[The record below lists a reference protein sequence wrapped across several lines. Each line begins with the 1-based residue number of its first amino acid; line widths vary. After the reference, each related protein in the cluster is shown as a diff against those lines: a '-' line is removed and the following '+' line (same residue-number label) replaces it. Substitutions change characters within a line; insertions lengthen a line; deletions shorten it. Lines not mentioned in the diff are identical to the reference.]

1 MGKSLRIL
9 HFSDFHLNGN
19 KLQQAEHVLDFMLKA
34 LLEINK
40 EKVIDVIIFS
50 GDFLEKGG
58 EGFQHDI
65 LNGLNVFKEKILTRI
80 TSSLGLPLSRVIFTP
95 GNHDI
100 DRSKIDE
107 FAEDGIELRANSNK
121 DVISL
126 IEGKTSHVT
135 SRAASFKEFEK
146 KYYEDCEDIEY
157 THSDFNSQVILTING
172 LNIGFTSVNTI
183 WRCGVDDANK
193 IVMGINQLIENPI
206 NHKQLDLKIAVTHYP
221 IDHLKEFERK
231 DVTNILGNKYDLF
244 FTGHT
249 HRGDVQPLLSDQGNV
264 VWAINAAGTLSN
276 NIYEKDNHFKNAFQI
291 IDYDK
296 TIGCKI
302 IRYLQAEYTDF
313 SLDRMYGEN
322 GILFRPI
329 LTQQQI
335 SLISRQNEE
344 QEKERRLE
352 IFKSKI
358 YPFIPVKEFVKAS
371 PRLMSS
377 EFISCPAIDRIKS
390 QLVDQ
395 TQKTLRLMALS
406 GMGKTRII
414 AETFNGQDNVF
425 YSKSSSCANSI
436 SAFVELDRPITLIVD
451 NCEKE
456 IARHIQK
463 LIDENGKNI
472 RLITVYNVLTPDEK
486 RISASVLELN
496 YEDTASVVKTMIDN
510 EESLKDRPEIKEAIK
525 ERSGGIPYMALL
537 MIEGYKKNQNLK
549 IEKIDDILSALLEGG
564 KSIEKFTSKSME
576 AISLFEPLG
585 YKDNYSDEYDWIRN
599 TPVINHLSLDKET
612 SKCTLDDMV
621 RDFLSRQLIEED
633 GPCIRIRP
641 RPLAEW
647 LTEKWLEKNG
657 ESIPDVFNVLNSEEE
672 SLRRRLTR
680 AMSRRFQEMTDSA
693 FARQLYAKLN
703 NLDNGSFH
711 DERVAFTE
719 VGSRLLLSM
728 GTVNPQ
734 DVSSNIF
741 SLLKRNTTD
750 WIKENIKYETRRNL
764 IYTLERTVSF
774 SDAFKS
780 SALALA
786 KLANAENEDF
796 GNNSNGDF
804 NQIFHVFFSGT
815 SASLEER
822 FSVILYLRE
831 NLKENGNLV
840 LSAINNAL
848 HSHGFSKISP
858 SSQLPKDYEPT
869 PEEIHVYWTRA
880 IELLKEIVQE
890 DGAFLDKAAEMIS
903 NHAMGL
909 ISYESDL
916 LFDIIG
922 FISEQKKFDWPTMR
936 ESLSH
941 IYYWKNMTDENKN
954 TTLKYWMDKL
964 EPKSFFGK
972 LKAHIQDIHN
982 GRIEHKSFE
991 EEVDAFMLEMEPFA
1005 LEFIN
1010 NSIYATQEFVDICG
1024 DNSSDWFWLIR
1035 AITPILQDKVKADQ
1049 LINGLS
1055 DAVQKL
1061 PTDADSRLILSLL
1074 AQIPDG
1080 VSLILLRDK
1089 WYAEGRFKL
1098 AASLL
1103 GIIENRYESQYSHIK
1118 LGYIND
1124 GYDNYCVNNY
1134 LGYSMSHGTF
1144 NDIVDFA
1151 SKMLDDNIDKVEVVY
1166 PYLINRVRFRI
1177 RDIDENTLGKLENLL
1192 LKYEFLDSTSAL
1204 NRDVVDLMGDLLQQH
1219 NRPEFAVSVH
1229 RLIVKTTSTTYLI
1242 NKPFDHI
1249 YFSLLPK
1256 YEDVLLPIIL
1266 NDLAA
1271 EDERV
1276 LFYHAMRMNLGSG
1289 FGSGAGPLFQCS
1301 EDRIKEICLSSSP
1314 SLAVNLAQ
1322 MCPVYNYSEDSRAY
1336 SLSDFFLWLC
1346 DHFGDDIDMLDAFS
1360 SNMGTFSFCGNE
1372 ISAMY
1377 ASRIP
1382 LFEPLLSH
1390 PKGTVRSWAQ
1400 RQINSL
1406 KAQHDYEKGNED
1418 YHKAIYGKHQ

>member
-34 LLEINK
+34 LLEINN

-157 THSDFNSQVILTING
+157 THSDFNSQIILTIDG

-221 IDHLKEFERK
+221 ADHLKEFERK

-335 SLISRQNEE
+335 SLISKQNEE
-344 QEKERRLE
+344 QENERRLE

-612 SKCTLDDMV
+612 SKCTLDDTV

-693 FARQLYAKLN
+693 FARQLFAKLN

-764 IYTLERTVSF
+764 IYTLERTV
-774 SDAFKS
+774 KI
-780 SALALA
+780 
-786 KLANAENEDF
+786 
-796 GNNSNGDF
+796 GR
-804 NQIFHVFFSGT
+804 
-815 SASLEER
+815 ASCR
-822 FSVILYLRE
+822 
-831 NLKENGNLV
+831 
-840 LSAINNAL
+840 
-848 HSHGFSKISP
+848 
-858 SSQLPKDYEPT
+858 
-869 PEEIHVYWTRA
+869 
-880 IELLKEIVQE
+880 
-890 DGAFLDKAAEMIS
+890 
-903 NHAMGL
+903 
-909 ISYESDL
+909 
-916 LFDIIG
+916 
-922 FISEQKKFDWPTMR
+922 
-936 ESLSH
+936 
-941 IYYWKNMTDENKN
+941 
-954 TTLKYWMDKL
+954 
-964 EPKSFFGK
+964 
-972 LKAHIQDIHN
+972 
-982 GRIEHKSFE
+982 
-991 EEVDAFMLEMEPFA
+991 
-1005 LEFIN
+1005 
-1010 NSIYATQEFVDICG
+1010 
-1024 DNSSDWFWLIR
+1024 
-1035 AITPILQDKVKADQ
+1035 
-1049 LINGLS
+1049 
-1055 DAVQKL
+1055 
-1061 PTDADSRLILSLL
+1061 
-1074 AQIPDG
+1074 
-1080 VSLILLRDK
+1080 
-1089 WYAEGRFKL
+1089 
-1098 AASLL
+1098 
-1103 GIIENRYESQYSHIK
+1103 
-1118 LGYIND
+1118 
-1124 GYDNYCVNNY
+1124 
-1134 LGYSMSHGTF
+1134 
-1144 NDIVDFA
+1144 
-1151 SKMLDDNIDKVEVVY
+1151 
-1166 PYLINRVRFRI
+1166 
-1177 RDIDENTLGKLENLL
+1177 
-1192 LKYEFLDSTSAL
+1192 
-1204 NRDVVDLMGDLLQQH
+1204 
-1219 NRPEFAVSVH
+1219 
-1229 RLIVKTTSTTYLI
+1229 
-1242 NKPFDHI
+1242 
-1249 YFSLLPK
+1249 
-1256 YEDVLLPIIL
+1256 
-1266 NDLAA
+1266 
-1271 EDERV
+1271 ERV
-1276 LFYHAMRMNLGSG
+1276 
-1289 FGSGAGPLFQCS
+1289 
-1301 EDRIKEICLSSSP
+1301 SSP
-1314 SLAVNLAQ
+1314 V
-1322 MCPVYNYSEDSRAY
+1322 
-1336 SLSDFFLWLC
+1336 
-1346 DHFGDDIDMLDAFS
+1346 
-1360 SNMGTFSFCGNE
+1360 
-1372 ISAMY
+1372 
-1377 ASRIP
+1377 
-1382 LFEPLLSH
+1382 
-1390 PKGTVRSWAQ
+1390 
-1400 RQINSL
+1400 
-1406 KAQHDYEKGNED
+1406 
-1418 YHKAIYGKHQ
+1418 

>member
-34 LLEINK
+34 LLEINN

-157 THSDFNSQVILTING
+157 THSDFNSQIILTIDG

-335 SLISRQNEE
+335 SLISKQNEE
-344 QEKERRLE
+344 QENERRLE

-472 RLITVYNVLTPDEK
+472 RLITVYNVLT
-486 RISASVLELN
+486 L
-496 YEDTASVVKTMIDN
+496 M
-510 EESLKDRPEIKEAIK
+510 SLK
-525 ERSGGIPYMALL
+525 
-537 MIEGYKKNQNLK
+537 
-549 IEKIDDILSALLEGG
+549 
-564 KSIEKFTSKSME
+564 
-576 AISLFEPLG
+576 
-585 YKDNYSDEYDWIRN
+585 
-599 TPVINHLSLDKET
+599 
-612 SKCTLDDMV
+612 
-621 RDFLSRQLIEED
+621 
-633 GPCIRIRP
+633 
-641 RPLAEW
+641 
-647 LTEKWLEKNG
+647 
-657 ESIPDVFNVLNSEEE
+657 
-672 SLRRRLTR
+672 
-680 AMSRRFQEMTDSA
+680 
-693 FARQLYAKLN
+693 
-703 NLDNGSFH
+703 
-711 DERVAFTE
+711 
-719 VGSRLLLSM
+719 
-728 GTVNPQ
+728 
-734 DVSSNIF
+734 
-741 SLLKRNTTD
+741 
-750 WIKENIKYETRRNL
+750 
-764 IYTLERTVSF
+764 
-774 SDAFKS
+774 
-780 SALALA
+780 
-786 KLANAENEDF
+786 
-796 GNNSNGDF
+796 
-804 NQIFHVFFSGT
+804 
-815 SASLEER
+815 
-822 FSVILYLRE
+822 
-831 NLKENGNLV
+831 
-840 LSAINNAL
+840 
-848 HSHGFSKISP
+848 
-858 SSQLPKDYEPT
+858 
-869 PEEIHVYWTRA
+869 
-880 IELLKEIVQE
+880 
-890 DGAFLDKAAEMIS
+890 
-903 NHAMGL
+903 
-909 ISYESDL
+909 
-916 LFDIIG
+916 
-922 FISEQKKFDWPTMR
+922 
-936 ESLSH
+936 
-941 IYYWKNMTDENKN
+941 
-954 TTLKYWMDKL
+954 
-964 EPKSFFGK
+964 
-972 LKAHIQDIHN
+972 
-982 GRIEHKSFE
+982 
-991 EEVDAFMLEMEPFA
+991 
-1005 LEFIN
+1005 
-1010 NSIYATQEFVDICG
+1010 
-1024 DNSSDWFWLIR
+1024 
-1035 AITPILQDKVKADQ
+1035 
-1049 LINGLS
+1049 
-1055 DAVQKL
+1055 
-1061 PTDADSRLILSLL
+1061 
-1074 AQIPDG
+1074 
-1080 VSLILLRDK
+1080 
-1089 WYAEGRFKL
+1089 
-1098 AASLL
+1098 
-1103 GIIENRYESQYSHIK
+1103 
-1118 LGYIND
+1118 
-1124 GYDNYCVNNY
+1124 
-1134 LGYSMSHGTF
+1134 
-1144 NDIVDFA
+1144 
-1151 SKMLDDNIDKVEVVY
+1151 
-1166 PYLINRVRFRI
+1166 
-1177 RDIDENTLGKLENLL
+1177 
-1192 LKYEFLDSTSAL
+1192 
-1204 NRDVVDLMGDLLQQH
+1204 
-1219 NRPEFAVSVH
+1219 
-1229 RLIVKTTSTTYLI
+1229 
-1242 NKPFDHI
+1242 
-1249 YFSLLPK
+1249 
-1256 YEDVLLPIIL
+1256 
-1266 NDLAA
+1266 
-1271 EDERV
+1271 
-1276 LFYHAMRMNLGSG
+1276 
-1289 FGSGAGPLFQCS
+1289 
-1301 EDRIKEICLSSSP
+1301 
-1314 SLAVNLAQ
+1314 
-1322 MCPVYNYSEDSRAY
+1322 
-1336 SLSDFFLWLC
+1336 
-1346 DHFGDDIDMLDAFS
+1346 
-1360 SNMGTFSFCGNE
+1360 
-1372 ISAMY
+1372 
-1377 ASRIP
+1377 
-1382 LFEPLLSH
+1382 
-1390 PKGTVRSWAQ
+1390 
-1400 RQINSL
+1400 
-1406 KAQHDYEKGNED
+1406 
-1418 YHKAIYGKHQ
+1418 